1 MDPLGAMEDPLGAL
15 DAPEPAAP
23 EPAPVAAEEKA
34 VSQRVCGHLQGHSH
48 GEHSPGAWR
57 TRYKLTYLYV

>member
-34 VSQRVCGHLQGHSH
+34 VSQRVCGHPQGHSH
-48 GEHSPGAWR
+48 GGALAGR
-57 TRYKLTYLYV
+57 VANEVLI